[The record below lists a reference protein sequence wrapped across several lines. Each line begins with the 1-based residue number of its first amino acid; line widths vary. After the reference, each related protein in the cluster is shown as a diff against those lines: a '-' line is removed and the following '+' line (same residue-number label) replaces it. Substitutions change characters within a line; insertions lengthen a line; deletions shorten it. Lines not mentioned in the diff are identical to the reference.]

1 MEPSA
6 FLHHDNIRV
15 LGDANTGALVF
26 PAALRRP
33 RRAPLRRGPAA
44 PLSQSVR
51 ARRWRTSRYWTRCV
65 WTVVTWWRTAFCD
78 ARSTG
83 AEKRAV
89 RTWALER
96 DVKMTQRLLSIS
108 LPPVSDRRTKT
119 TLQRAPTAWYA
130 RHTPLDTAPCWTGG
144 AMTMR
149 RTTNPVC
156 QSHRHETDR
165 MIVFELFSTGH
176 LKQQYKQE
184 GMNSGGATFVNHA
197 VHS

>member
-83 AEKRAV
+83 AEKKGREDMGAGERRENDPKTAV
-89 RTWALER
+89 DQLAPCVRSQNKNHFAACADSVVR
-96 DVKMTQRLLSIS
+96 PPYSSRHCPLL
-108 LPPVSDRRTKT
+108 DRRSDEHAT
-119 TLQRAPTAWYA
+119 
-130 RHTPLDTAPCWTGG
+130 D
-144 AMTMR
+144 
-149 RTTNPVC
+149 N
-156 QSHRHETDR
+156 QSC
-165 MIVFELFSTGH
+165 VSVPSTRNR
-176 LKQQYKQE
+176 Q
-184 GMNSGGATFVNHA
+184 NDCF
-197 VHS
+197 